1 MSALS
6 NIPESRDACSLA
18 GRGCPARE
26 DGALASDPPRA
37 AALDFG
43 GALFTRRATRR
54 AGFAALV
61 LPAVSLLAAVFARTT
76 VFSQTPAGASDGHV
90 MKSAPSP
97 PAASAVS
104 AAPRAKR
111 AGPFA
116 TLHVGAGQAHAT
128 IRAALAAAADGDTI
142 VIHAGRYAEGALLLD
157 KPVALVGEGWP
168 VLDGE
173 FKHQVITITAP
184 DVTVR
189 GLHITNGGRSSTKE
203 LAGISVQADAGY
215 TLADNKLI
223 ACDYGIY
230 LAGAGQGSVSGN
242 VLEGKTEEEMNSGNG
257 IHLWNSKEVRVAGN
271 HVSGHRDGIYLEF
284 AHDAVIEGNEVV
296 ENMRYGLHFMNAHR
310 SRYHKNRFTS
320 NGAGVAI
327 MYSREVHMTDNVFE
341 MSWGSAAYGL
351 LIKDVVDSSIA
362 RNVLRKNSTG
372 IYAQGA
378 TRCVFESNEF
388 RENGWALRVLSNG
401 LDNTFRANVFSRNS
415 FDVGTNGDLQNHTF
429 SGNYW
434 DRYEGYDL
442 KRDGAGDV
450 PYRPVSLYA
459 IVTER
464 VPASLFLMHS
474 FMVQL
479 LDRAEKAFPSI
490 TPDSVVDPAPA
501 MRPPPG
507 L

>member
-6 NIPESRDACSLA
+6 NILGSREARPSA
-18 GRGCPARE
+18 GRVCYACE
-26 DGALASDPPRA
+26 EGALAGDPPRGTV
-37 AALDFG
+37 L
-43 GALFTRRATRR
+43 
-54 AGFAALV
+54 AGFATLV
-61 LPAVSLLAAVFARTT
+61 PRAVALLAAAHVQMTG
-76 VFSQTPAGASDGHV
+76 FSQTPAGASDDHT
-90 MKSAPSP
+90 MKSVPPPPSAP
-97 PAASAVS
+97 AVS
-104 AAPRAKR
+104 ATPRAKR
-111 AGPFA
+111 GGSAA
-116 TLHVGAGQAHAT
+116 TLHVGTGQAHAT

-142 VIHAGRYAEGALLLD
+142 IVHSGRYAEGALLLN
-157 KPVALVGEGWP
+157 KSVSLIGESWP

-189 GLHITNGGRSSTKE
+189 GLNITNGGRSSTKE
-203 LAGISVQADAGY
+203 LAGIGVQAVAGY
-215 TLADNKLI
+215 TLADNKLTD
-223 ACDYGIY
+223 CDYGIY
-230 LAGAGQGSVSGN
+230 LAGAGQGDVTGN

-257 IHLWNSKEVRVAGN
+257 IHLWNSKEVRVKGN

-284 AHDAVIEGNEVV
+284 AHDAVIEGNEVAD
-296 ENMRYGLHFMNAHR
+296 NMRYGLHFMSAHR

-327 MYSREVHMTDNVFE
+327 MYSREVQMTDNVFE

-351 LIKDVVDSSIA
+351 LIKDVMDSAIL

-378 TRCVFESNEF
+378 TRCVFERNEF

-415 FDVGTNGDLQNHTF
+415 FDVGTNGDLENHAF

-490 TPDSVVDPAPA
+490 TPDSVVDSSPA
-501 MRPPPG
+501 MKPPPA